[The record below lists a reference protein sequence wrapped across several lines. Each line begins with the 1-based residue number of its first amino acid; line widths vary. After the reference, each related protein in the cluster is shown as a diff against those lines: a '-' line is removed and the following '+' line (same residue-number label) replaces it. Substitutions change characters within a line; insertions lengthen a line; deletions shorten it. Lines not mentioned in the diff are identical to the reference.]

1 MTLSAGLHCR
11 SKDKKLP
18 LKTALGHSPKLS
30 LAHTTAN
37 MFKTLSLRNWSH
49 AARCHRVYTQLL
61 LATTPATSAHR
72 AIGNVRFQGTRL
84 ASTKTITVRD
94 ALNSALAEELDRDD
108 DVFIIGEEVAQ
119 YNGAYK
125 VTKGLLDRFG
135 ERRVVDTPIT
145 EYGFTGLAVGA
156 ALKGLKPIVEFMSFN
171 FSMQAIDHV
180 INSAAKTHYMSGGTQ
195 KCQMV
200 FRGPNG
206 AAVGVAAQHSQDF
219 SAWYGSIPGLKV
231 LVPYSAEDARG
242 LLKAAIRDPNPVV
255 FLENELLYGESFE
268 ISDEALSPDF
278 TLPYTAKVEREGK
291 DVTIVTYS
299 RNVQFALEA
308 AKILNEQNNVSVEVI
323 NLRSIRPLDMET
335 ITKSIKKTNHLIT
348 VESTF
353 PGFGVGSEIVAQIM
367 ESEGFDYLDA
377 PVNRVTGA
385 DVPTPYAK
393 ELEDFAFPD
402 APTIVKA
409 VKNTL
414 SLE

>member
-1 MTLSAGLHCR
+1 MMMFR
-11 SKDKKLP
+11 N
-18 LKTALGHSPKLS
+18 LK
-30 LAHTTAN
+30 
-37 MFKTLSLRNWSH
+37 
-49 AARCHRVYTQLL
+49 V
-61 LATTPATSAHR
+61 ATPMRR
-72 AIGNVRFQGTRL
+72 AVGQMRM
-84 ASTKTITVRD
+84 ASTKSMTVRE
-94 ALNSALAEELDRDD
+94 ALNTAMAEELDRDD

-156 ALKGLKPIVEFMSFN
+156 ALKGLKPVVEFMSFN

-180 INSAAKTHYMSGGTQ
+180 VNSAAKTHYMSGGTQ
-195 KCQMV
+195 KCQIT

-206 AAVGVAAQHSQDF
+206 SAVGVAAQHSQDY

-268 ISDEALSPDF
+268 VSEEALSPDF

-291 DVTIVTYS
+291 DISIVTYT
-299 RNVQFALEA
+299 RNTEFSLAA
-308 AKILNEQNNVSVEVI
+308 AKILEEKYGVSAEVI
-323 NLRSIRPLDMET
+323 NLRSIRPLDIDAIIKT
-335 ITKSIKKTNHLIT
+335 VKKTNHLIT

-353 PGFGVGSEIVAQIM
+353 PAFGVGAEIIAQVM
-367 ESEGFDYLDA
+367 ESEAFDFLDA
-377 PVNRVTGA
+377 PIQRVTGA

-402 APTIVKA
+402 PETIVRAAKE
-409 VKNTL
+409 VL
-414 SLE
+414 SIE